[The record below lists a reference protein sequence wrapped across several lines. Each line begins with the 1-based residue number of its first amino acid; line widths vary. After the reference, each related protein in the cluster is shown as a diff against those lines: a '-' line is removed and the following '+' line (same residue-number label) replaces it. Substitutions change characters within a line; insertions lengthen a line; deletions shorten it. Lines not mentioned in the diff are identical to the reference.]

1 MDGFALV
8 AVGGLLFLFLVFL
21 AIGKWYPGS
30 GAEQLDWKPTRSVE
44 TEVELELDDIDQM
57 LEAQNERRRRRG
69 LPDRTEDEV
78 RLELE
83 DVDQMLEAQN
93 ERRRAS
99 GRPEISEDS
108 IRAEVDAEER
118 AQAERAA
125 EFRREHG
132 GEDA

>member
-30 GAEQLDWKPTRSVE
+30 GADVLDWTPTRSIE

-69 LPDRTEDEV
+69 QPDRTEDEV
-78 RLELE
+78 RA
-83 DVDQMLEAQN
+83 DVAAT
-93 ERRRAS
+93 ER
-99 GRPEISEDS
+99 EIQD
-108 IRAEVDAEER
+108 
-118 AQAERAA
+118 RAA
-125 EFRREHG
+125 DYHRGR
-132 GEDA
+132 GETDA